1 MKIIRTIVERE
12 ISFERNLLFQKSSRG
27 TNLNYRLSTTS
38 RSNLLRE
45 AYLGKVLKQQS
56 FKSLIVRGTNLIRII
71 PWLINR
77 SHNRFNFWLSTLFPG
92 TLSLS
97 LSVSGEYE
105 VFFNDCSRIKI
116 TSSFGRKEIHGIKGA
131 MKVGSAINLKHC
143 ASRIKGFV
151 QT

>member
-27 TNLNYRLSTTS
+27 TNLNYRLSTTN

-71 PWLINR
+71 P
-77 SHNRFNFWLSTLFPG
+77 
-92 TLSLS
+92 
-97 LSVSGEYE
+97 
-105 VFFNDCSRIKI
+105 
-116 TSSFGRKEIHGIKGA
+116 
-131 MKVGSAINLKHC
+131 
-143 ASRIKGFV
+143 
-151 QT
+151 